1 MRFSG
6 LILLFLLAGCATAP
20 SQHAAATTAASVA
33 RPASPGTTE
42 STSPRIELPL
52 PRLTPQSFHGSANLL
67 QRLVISRLDGKA
79 VPDQLIE
86 VMLEIDPK
94 QLRMAG
100 LAFGQRVM
108 LIEWDGKELQSWR
121 HPRLPDSVDSERVLR
136 DVQFVYWPAGAVS
149 SVLPVGWKL
158 IDANNERVLT
168 HDGATVLRV
177 KFNRSPRWTA
187 HAELENF
194 AEGYRIDID
203 STTGGHP

>member
-1 MRFSG
+1 MKYAG
-6 LILLFLLAGCATAP
+6 PILLLLAGCATAP
-20 SQHAAATTAASVA
+20 SPHAAATTAATMPRAVG
-33 RPASPGTTE
+33 PATGSGIG
-42 STSPRIELPL
+42 SRVELPL

-100 LAFGQRVM
+100 FALGQRVM

-121 HPRLPDSVDSERVLR
+121 HPRLPDTVDSERVLR
-136 DVQFVYWPAGAVS
+136 DVQFVYWPTGAVS
-149 SVLPVGWKL
+149 SVLPPGWKL
-158 IDANNERVLT
+158 TDTGDERVLS
-168 HDGATVLRV
+168 HDGTEVLRV
-177 KFNRSPRWTA
+177 RFNRLPRWTA

-194 AEGYRIDID
+194 AEGYRISID
-203 STTGGHP
+203 STTGGQP